1 MTVGLLLVLL
11 SSCVDTPEPV
21 RLPVINIVNAESEGN
36 TVLLSAQ
43 IVAEAD
49 LVSKCG
55 FMFGDDK
62 DKLVKYPSV
71 LNENAFSAVI
81 LNVEYDKEYFYS
93 AYAGNGR
100 NEICTDVYS
109 IRIQPSQL
117 PETPGDSTPSEDVT
131 PPDDP
136 TIPEDQIPSED
147 TDPPGDSTPS
157 EDVTLPDDPTIPEDQ
172 IPSEDTDTPGGI
184 DYEIMELKVS
194 YLNSFRTFYDVHWA
208 VEPSIWWVEARFAWD
223 ENVTD
228 KPKTGLKD
236 FYIIEGQK
244 YKVTYIQYSRYDI
257 IEFEDPVV
265 KEICVRLADTDLDGE
280 LSFEEAALL
289 PKMEWKDFA
298 GMNITSFDEFQ
309 YFASISNYDATSPYL
324 FDGSS
329 LRNITLCEKPRG
341 PQGHVSRLGKG
352 MFKDCRN
359 LETILIGIHEVFE
372 ETFMN
377 CTSLKKA
384 HARIIG
390 ERAYMGCTAL
400 ETAGQLN
407 YDMVPAQAFK
417 GCSSLKTFVFE
428 YSNFTELTYG
438 IPSGIIDDEA
448 FYGCS
453 SLMEFIV
460 PDTITSIG
468 DKAFYGCSSLMRIF
482 FSSKT
487 PPALGTDVFQGV
499 NPDLK
504 ILVPTSLVDTYK
516 SSWPFLADNIFAQ
529 D

>member
-11 SSCVDTPEPV
+11 SSCVDTPESV
-21 RLPVINIVNAESEGN
+21 RRPVINIVNAESEGN

-55 FMFGDDK
+55 FLFGDDK
-62 DKLVKYPSV
+62 DNLEKHPSV

-81 LNVEYDKEYFYS
+81 LNVDYDKEYFYR

-100 NEICTDVYS
+100 NEICTDIYS
-109 IRIQPSQL
+109 IRIHPLQL
-117 PETPGDSTPSEDVT
+117 PETPEDSTPPDDVTPPEDQTPSEDVT

-147 TDPPGDSTPS
+147 TELPGA
-157 EDVTLPDDPTIPEDQ
+157 
-172 IPSEDTDTPGGI
+172 I

-194 YLNSFRTFYDVHWA
+194 YHRGYITLYNVRWA
-208 VEPSIWWVEARFAWD
+208 IEPSIGDAEWRFAWGENNTD
-223 ENVTD
+223 EPIVE
-228 KPKTGLKD
+228 LKD
-236 FYIIEGQK
+236 FYIVEGQK
-244 YKVTYIQYSRYDI
+244 YKVMSIQYSRHDI

-280 LSFEEAALL
+280 LSFEEAAHLS
-289 PKMEWKDFA
+289 
-298 GMNITSFDEFQ
+298 GMKREDLADKNITSFDEFQ
-309 YFASISNYDATSPYL
+309 YFTSLYNYSVTSPYL
-324 FDGSS
+324 FEGSS
-329 LRNITLCEKPRG
+329 LRNISLRETDYG
-341 PQGHVSRLGKG
+341 QLGKG

-359 LETILIGIHEVFE
+359 LETIHIGILEVSE
-372 ETFMN
+372 EAFMN

-407 YDMVPAQAFK
+407 YEMVPAQAFK
-417 GCSSLKTFVFE
+417 DCCSLKTFVFE
-428 YSNFTELTYG
+428 YSDYSELTNG
-438 IPSGIIDDEA
+438 IPSGIIGEEA

-468 DKAFYGCSSLMRIF
+468 DRAFYGCSSLMRIF

-504 ILVPTSLVDTYK
+504 ILVPTSLVDIYK
-516 SSWPFLADNIFAQ
+516 SSWPSLADKIFSQ
-529 D
+529 E

>member
-21 RLPVINIVNAESEGN
+21 RWPVINIVNAESEGN

-62 DKLVKYPSV
+62 DNLEKHPSV

-109 IRIQPSQL
+109 IRIHPLQL
-117 PETPGDSTPSEDVT
+117 PETPEDSTPPDNPTNPGDQTPSEDVT

-147 TDPPGDSTPS
+147 TDTH
-157 EDVTLPDDPTIPEDQ
+157 
-172 IPSEDTDTPGGI
+172 GGI

-194 YLNSFRTFYDVHWA
+194 YLESYMTFYNVCWA
-208 VEPSIWWVEARFAWD
+208 VEPSIKWVEARFAWS

-244 YKVTYIQYSRYDI
+244 YKVTYIQYSRHDI

-329 LRNITLCEKPRG
+329 LRNITLCDKPRG
-341 PQGHVSRLGKG
+341 PQGHVARLGKG

-428 YSNFTELTYG
+428 NSNYSELTSG

-516 SSWPFLADNIFAQ
+516 SSWPSLADNIFAQ
-529 D
+529 E

>member
-11 SSCVDTPEPV
+11 SSCVGTPEPV
-21 RLPVINIVNAESEGN
+21 RRPVINIVNAESEGN

-55 FMFGDDK
+55 FMFGDNK
-62 DKLVKYPSV
+62 DKLVKHPSV

-81 LNVEYDKEYFYS
+81 LNVDYDKEYFYR

-109 IRIQPSQL
+109 IRIHPLQL
-117 PETPGDSTPSEDVT
+117 PETPEDSTPPDNPTNPGDQTPSEDVT
-131 PPDDP
+131 P
-136 TIPEDQIPSED
+136 
-147 TDPPGDSTPS
+147 
-157 EDVTLPDDPTIPEDQ
+157 PDDPTIPEDQ

-194 YLNSFRTFYDVHWA
+194 YHKSFMTFYNVCWA
-208 VEPSIWWVEARFAWD
+208 IEPSIKWVEASFAWS

-228 KPKTGLKD
+228 KPQTGLKD

-244 YKVTYIQYSRYDI
+244 YKVTYSQYSRHDI

-280 LSFEEAALL
+280 LSFEEAAHLS
-289 PKMEWKDFA
+289 
-298 GMNITSFDEFQ
+298 GMKREDLADKNITSFDEFQ
-309 YFASISNYDATSPYL
+309 YFTSLYNYSVTSPYL
-324 FDGSS
+324 FEGSS
-329 LRNITLCEKPRG
+329 LRNISLRETDYG
-341 PQGHVSRLGKG
+341 QLGKG

-359 LETILIGIHEVFE
+359 LETIHIGVLQVPE
-372 ETFMN
+372 EAFMN

-390 ERAYMGCTAL
+390 ERAYMGCTTL
-400 ETAGQLN
+400 ERASQLN
-407 YDMVPAQAFK
+407 CDMVPAQAFK
-417 GCSSLKTFVFE
+417 GCSSLKTFAFE
-428 YSNFTELTYG
+428 YSDYSKLTNG
-438 IPSGIIDDEA
+438 IPSGEIGEEA
-448 FYGCS
+448 FYDCS

-468 DKAFYGCSSLMRIF
+468 DKAFYGCSSLKQISL
-482 FSSKT
+482 SSKT
-487 PPALGTDVFQGV
+487 PPTLGTDVFHGV

-516 SSWPFLADNIFAQ
+516 SSWPSLADNILAQ
-529 D
+529 E